1 VPLASDWSNLLT
13 GLAPFV
19 LLIAFWILLTNR
31 QKRQRGVADPQQQ
44 TLEVLGEI
52 REEVVRLREAIES
65 RP

>member
-19 LLIAFWILLTNR
+19 LLIVFWILLTNR

-44 TLEVLGEI
+44 TLEMLGEI
-52 REEVVRLREAIES
+52 REELVRLRKAIES